1 MRNQETLAAGAVKR
15 SRPPQSRRKRKR
27 RRKRIRW
34 PLILLALLLV
44 LIGVGLLAYPAVS
57 QWYNARDQSD
67 VIAEYA
73 NHVDDM
79 DDEEIEQELERAREY
94 NEDLIHV
101 VATADPFQDPTATD
115 AEEYSAYGDLLN
127 LTPEGVMGYIEI
139 PAIHVYLPIYHG
151 VSKDV
156 LAIGVGHLPETSL
169 PVGGP
174 STHAVLAGHSGMS
187 NARLFTDLP
196 DLVKGDVFY
205 IHVYNRTLTYTVDQI
220 KTVVPT
226 DTRDLVIVP
235 DQDYVTLVTCTPYGV
250 NSHRLLVRG
259 IRTG

>member
-1 MRNQETLAAGAVKR
+1 ML
-15 SRPPQSRRKRKR
+15 
-27 RRKRIRW
+27 
-34 PLILLALLLV
+34 LILLGLFIFLV
-44 LIGVGLLAYPAVS
+44 GVVLFAYPTFS
-57 QWYNARDQSD
+57 QWYNAKDQSD

-73 NHVDDM
+73 DHVEEM
-79 DDEEIEQELERAREY
+79 DDEEIEQELERARAY
-94 NEDLIHV
+94 NEDLIRV
-101 VATADPFQDPTATD
+101 VATADPVQAPTATD
-115 AEEYSAYGDLLN
+115 SEEYGAYGELLN
-127 LTPEGVMGYIEI
+127 LTPAGVMGYIEI
-139 PAIHVYLPIYHG
+139 PSINVYLPIYHG

-196 DLVKGDVFY
+196 DVVKGDVFY

-226 DTRDLVIVP
+226 DTRDLVIFP

-259 IRTG
+259 TRTE

>member
-1 MRNQETLAAGAVKR
+1 VSDWWNSMH
-15 SRPPQSRRKRKR
+15 QSRAIATYTDTVSSLNDEDWEQVWADARDYN
-27 RRKRIRW
+27 
-34 PLILLALLLV
+34 AGLLLKRNRFYM
-44 LIGVGLLAYPAVS
+44 G
-57 QWYNARDQSD
+57 
-67 VIAEYA
+67 
-73 NHVDDM
+73 
-79 DDEEIEQELERAREY
+79 DEERAVYEGLM
-94 NEDLIHV
+94 N
-101 VATADPFQDPTATD
+101 VA
-115 AEEYSAYGDLLN
+115 GN
-127 LTPEGVMGYIEI
+127 GVMGYIEI
-139 PAIHVYLPIYHG
+139 PSINVYLPIYHG

-196 DLVKGDVFY
+196 DVVKGDVFY

-226 DTRDLVIVP
+226 DTRDLVIFP

-259 IRTG
+259 TRTE

>member
-1 MRNQETLAAGAVKR
+1 ML
-15 SRPPQSRRKRKR
+15 
-27 RRKRIRW
+27 
-34 PLILLALLLV
+34 LILL
-44 LIGVGLLAYPAVS
+44 GLLIFLVGVVLFAYPTFS
-57 QWYNARDQSD
+57 QWYNAKDQSD

-73 NHVDDM
+73 DHVENM

-94 NEDLIHV
+94 NEDLIRV
-101 VATADPFQDPTATD
+101 VATADPFQNPNATD

-127 LTPEGVMGYIEI
+127 LTPAGVMGYIEI
-139 PAIHVYLPIYHG
+139 PAINVYLPIYHG
-151 VSKDV
+151 VGKDI

-174 STHAVLAGHSGMS
+174 NTHAVLAGHSGMS

-235 DQDYVTLVTCTPYGV
+235 DEDYVTLVTCTPYGV

-259 IRTG
+259 TRTE

>member
-1 MRNQETLAAGAVKR
+1 ML
-15 SRPPQSRRKRKR
+15 
-27 RRKRIRW
+27 
-34 PLILLALLLV
+34 LILLGLFIFLV
-44 LIGVGLLAYPAVS
+44 GVVLFAYPTFS
-57 QWYNARDQSD
+57 QWYNAKDQSD

-73 NHVDDM
+73 DHVEEM
-79 DDEEIEQELERAREY
+79 DDEEIEQELERARAY
-94 NEDLIHV
+94 NEDLIRV

-115 AEEYSAYGDLLN
+115 SEEYGAYGELLN
-127 LTPEGVMGYIEI
+127 LTPAGVMGYIEI
-139 PAIHVYLPIYHG
+139 PSINVYLPIYHG

-196 DLVKGDVFY
+196 DVVKGDVFY

-226 DTRDLVIVP
+226 DTRDLVIFP

-259 IRTG
+259 TRTE

>member
-1 MRNQETLAAGAVKR
+1 MRDQQSMAASAVSR
-15 SRPPQSRRKRKR
+15 SRPPQSKRIRR

-34 PLILLALLLV
+34 PLILLAILLV
-44 LIGVGLLAYPAVS
+44 LIGGGLLAYPAVS

-67 VIAEYA
+67 VIADYSDY
-73 NHVDDM
+73 VDGM
-79 DDEEIEQELERAREY
+79 DDTEIEQELERARVY
-94 NEDLIHV
+94 NEGLIRV

-127 LTPEGVMGYIEI
+127 LTPAGVMGYIEI
-139 PAIHVYLPIYHG
+139 PAIHVYLPIYPG

-187 NARLFTDLP
+187 NARLFTNLP

-205 IHVYNRTLTYTVDQI
+205 IHVYNRALTYTVDQI

-235 DQDYVTLVTCTPYGV
+235 DEDYVTLVTCTPYGV

-259 IRTG
+259 TRTE

>member
-1 MRNQETLAAGAVKR
+1 MAASAVSR
-15 SRPPQSRRKRKR
+15 SRPPQSRRRRNRR

-34 PLILLALLLV
+34 PLILLAVLLV
-44 LIGVGLLAYPAVS
+44 LIGGGLLAYPAVS
-57 QWYNARDQSD
+57 QWYNARDQSN
-67 VIAEYA
+67 VITDYSD
-73 NHVDDM
+73 HVEEM
-79 DDEEIEQELERAREY
+79 DDSEIEQELERARVY
-94 NEDLIHV
+94 NEDLIRV
-101 VATADPFQDPTATD
+101 VSMADPFHDPGATER
-115 AEEYSAYGDLLN
+115 EEYSGYGDLLN
-127 LTPEGVMGYIEI
+127 LTPAGVMGYIEI
-139 PAIHVYLPIYHG
+139 PSINVYLPIYHG
-151 VSKDV
+151 VGKAE
-156 LAIGVGHLPETSL
+156 LAMGVGHLPETSL

-205 IHVYNRTLTYTVDQI
+205 IHVYNRTLFYTVDQI

-226 DTRDLVIVP
+226 DTRDLVIVA

-259 IRTG
+259 TRTE